1 MAPITA
7 GVEPR
12 SRTAEAT
19 ARRSARSRHLA
30 HRLNSLEDCALR
42 ADALVTGRP
51 GCEVRLRAQ
60 LLREIKKKIAEFGLT
75 AADLGLAPPVAPKR
89 AVKPP
94 AKSSSAKSGPF
105 SKKRRATA
113 GVKVAP
119 KYRGPAGELWTG
131 RGRQPT
137 WVAEAIAAG
146 RTMDDLLITRTSE

>member
-1 MAPITA
+1 MATYGELQNQIEELKRQA
-7 GVEPR
+7 
-12 SRTAEAT
+12 A
-19 ARRSARSRHLA
+19 LA
-30 HRLNSLEDCALR
+30 HKKELGSA
-42 ADALVTGRP
+42 
-51 GCEVRLRAQ
+51 
-60 LLREIKKKIAEFGLT
+60 LREIKKKIAEFGLT